1 MSTRPLNF
9 AVVGYGQA
17 ATLLRASFAAE
28 REVTFRWVVGR
39 LPEATADFAQTH
51 AIPYYS
57 IDLTEALADDLVDV
71 VIVATPHDL
80 HYRQAYEALLAG
92 KHVIVEVP
100 MTLNYGEAETLVHMA
115 EERNLLL
122 SVPYFSRYFD
132 NNIEAKRLID
142 NGSIGHIYQLINRRV
157 WFQRNIGQMMNRKRS
172 WVDTVAWHHA
182 AHSVDLSM
190 WLLNEPMNCVGSIIG
205 LDRAIG
211 NETDLSANFITPSGV
226 LVTLTLSYNARQN
239 FMDTLILGEEALLEI
254 EGFSTLKRQGEI
266 VVAPEEALT
275 VQGRAYGRYTAA
287 VVAALRGETPVPVS
301 GKEVL
306 PSMAQLQQ
314 MHDFAAQLQLGA
326 KQKESV

>member
-1 MSTRPLNF
+1 L
-9 AVVGYGQA
+9 A
-17 ATLLRASFAAE
+17 
-28 REVTFRWVVGR
+28 
-39 LPEATADFAQTH
+39 
-51 AIPYYS
+51 
-57 IDLTEALADDLVDV
+57 EALADDLVDV
-71 VIVATPHDL
+71 VIIATPHDL
-80 HYRQAYEALLAG
+80 HYRQAYAALSAG

-100 MTLNYGEAETLVHMA
+100 ITLNYSEADILVRIA
-115 EERNLLL
+115 DERNLLL
-122 SVPYFSRYFD
+122 SVPYISRYLD

-142 NGSIGHIYQLINRRV
+142 SGAIGNIYQLIYRRV
-157 WFQRNIGQMMNRKRS
+157 WLQRNVGHMMNRKRS

-205 LDRAIG
+205 LDRTVG

-226 LVTLTLSYNARQN
+226 LVTLSLSYNARQN

-266 VVAPEEALT
+266 IVTPEEALT
-275 VQGRAYGRYTAA
+275 VQGRAYGRYAAA
-287 VVAALRGETPVPVS
+287 VVAALRGEAPVPVS

-306 PSMAQLQQ
+306 PSMAQLQRI
-314 MHDFAAQLQLGA
+314 HDLAAQLQFGA